1 MSIQCPWEAEEN
13 ISLTFAPPLMS
24 VMKLHTAKQR
34 KYIQILV
41 SGLSSQLLQLTDPQ
55 LTSNSSVDVH
65 FKSLNPVAGQ
75 KLVIGNEMN
84 VSFMWELEI
93 GKDEKS
99 GVPIKTD
106 FRVKYIAMN
115 RMEEKDDPSVD
126 DPLHIHYLQKLEEE
140 SNIYRCNFDVIDYVV
155 CEIFSNLC
163 FVYV

>member
-1 MSIQCPWEAEEN
+1 
-13 ISLTFAPPLMS
+13 MS
-24 VMKLHTAKQR
+24 VLKLHTAKER
-34 KYIQILV
+34 KYLQIQV
-41 SGLSSQLLQLTDPQ
+41 TGLSSQFLQLTDPQ

-106 FRVKYIAMN
+106 FRVKYIATS
-115 RMEEKDDPSVD
+115 RTEEKDDTGVD
-126 DPLHIHYLQKLEEE
+126 DPLHIHDLQKLEED
-140 SNIYRCNFDVIDYVV
+140 SHVYRCNFDVIDYVV
-155 CEIFSNLC
+155 CEILKKC
-163 FVYV
+163 TCLH